1 MSVITVS
8 NNDDIRIYIPKRK
21 KVIEQE
27 NVIIKT
33 LEENLDYD
41 KLGEKIIEETAKQ
54 LGSNEITLNLKLE
67 TNNK

>member
-1 MSVITVS
+1 MS